1 MTQCHI
7 CGESLKQPSKC
18 ILCDEYVCDNHS
30 RSFEVGQEKSGNDQK
45 KVNAYVCDECMQ
57 AVEELK
63 KKPREE
69 WTEED
74 KGKSKG
80 MMEKIIM
87 ALGAAGMAIIT
98 GIFMFATWVYA
109 KSVDGEESEMN
120 DSSVPEGGGPE
131 EFANAETSFTQED
144 TFSGG
149 QP

>member
-1 MTQCHI
+1 M
-7 CGESLKQPSKC
+7 E
-18 ILCDEYVCDNHS
+18 
-30 RSFEVGQEKSGNDQK
+30 
-45 KVNAYVCDECMQ
+45 

-87 ALGAAGMAIIT
+87 TLGAAGMAIIT

-109 KSVDGEESEMN
+109 KSANGEESEMN
-120 DSSVPEGGGPE
+120 ESVTEGGAPE

-149 QP
+149 QSQS